1 MLAMPNP
8 TENEARVPTQDQW
21 MVLCA
26 GLYWATIL
34 LGNFD
39 LGSGEQS
46 SSIVLGVYF
55 IAFYLIFLLTI
66 FLATCLEKKFVSR
79 RAQKILA
86 WVSAVISLL
95 VVIASIPLLTPPQ
108 SFATFLNAA
117 QAVREACY
125 IMFWGLNF
133 TALDKSQAERITIA
147 SLSFA
152 FLLYLAISLLVRN
165 ETAIV
170 VITNLMMVA
179 SLIPFLAN
187 RYSID
192 VVRRPDVTPN
202 KKLLTPFYVS
212 RIFLGA
218 CLGTAMFLC
227 AYLEDDTT
235 QRAIFLSLIGIA
247 ILAFSLWDMHRKSA
261 TNLTFLRL
269 APLVAC
275 GAIICPYMNTD
286 KLLVSLCGHA
296 PAIVWMC
303 WIILHSVQISAIK
316 EESGLDDALL
326 SFTEKLAFM
335 ASAVLTAIVL
345 AIIPQLTDVLVANDQ
360 LVYASLGVLIFVV
373 VVVCSYQLNIVI
385 DGKETERIVDSVNAL
400 NEQRN
405 EPVYERIGDK
415 YGLTPRER
423 DVFRLLAKGM
433 ARPAICEELCIS
445 EGTERTHVRHIYQ
458 KLDVHSRDELMAL
471 VEKETREQLAGQQGD
486 QLRGH
491 SSGAN

>member
-1 MLAMPNP
+1 MTSNP
-8 TENEARVPTQDQW
+8 AGKKIYEPTRDQW
-21 MVLCA
+21 LVLCV
-26 GLYWATIL
+26 GMYWATIL

-39 LGSGEQS
+39 LGSAEES
-46 SSIVLGVYF
+46 SSSAFSVFFFV
-55 IAFYLIFLLTI
+55 FYLIFLLALFI
-66 FLATCLEKKFVSR
+66 ATCFADRFIEN
-79 RAQKILA
+79 RAQRLLA
-86 WVSAVISLL
+86 WISVGGSLL
-95 VVIASIPLLTPPQ
+95 VAITSLPLLALPQ
-108 SFATFLNAA
+108 AA
-117 QAVREACY
+117 LVVMRAIQGIREACY

-170 VITNLMMVA
+170 VITNLMMIA

-192 VVRRPDVTPN
+192 IVRRPDTRPN
-202 KKLLTPFYVS
+202 KKLLTPFYGS

-218 CLGTAMFLC
+218 CLGAAMFLC

-247 ILAFSLWDMHRKSA
+247 ILAFSLWDMRRKGA

-326 SFTEKLAFM
+326 SFTEKIAFM

-405 EPVYERIGDK
+405 EPVYERIGEK

-486 QLRGH
+486 QLQDHR
-491 SSGAN
+491 SGAN